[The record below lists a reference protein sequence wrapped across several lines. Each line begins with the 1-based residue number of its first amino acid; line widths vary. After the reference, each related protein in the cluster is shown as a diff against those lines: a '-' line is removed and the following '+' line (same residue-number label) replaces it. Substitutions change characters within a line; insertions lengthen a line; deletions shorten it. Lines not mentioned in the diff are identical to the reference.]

1 MYIYIYTF
9 TLARPQAACQP
20 HAMNGHFDHPGRDK
34 SPPNNHVR
42 VQAVDFAHWVGSR
55 ETLYR
60 EHPQTPSRSKE
71 GKCRQGAFH
80 LLGWLTPQV
89 RMGIAQVGRSW
100 VRYHPRPSKRPSKRI
115 QAANVQPPTLTPSQ
129 IPGWSMFP
137 EGKTNY
143 SACRPRIP
151 GKVPSLR

>member
-34 SPPNNHVR
+34 SPPNNHAR

-80 LLGWLTPQV
+80 LLG
-89 RMGIAQVGRSW
+89 
-100 VRYHPRPSKRPSKRI
+100 
-115 QAANVQPPTLTPSQ
+115 
-129 IPGWSMFP
+129 
-137 EGKTNY
+137 
-143 SACRPRIP
+143 
-151 GKVPSLR
+151 